1 MINNVIKWIGIKKY
15 GFFPRVSICTIRKKV
30 FYSFEHLKRRP
41 NPDIFFIIVDGF
53 NYYIYNII

>member
-1 MINNVIKWIGIKKY
+1 MINNVIKKY